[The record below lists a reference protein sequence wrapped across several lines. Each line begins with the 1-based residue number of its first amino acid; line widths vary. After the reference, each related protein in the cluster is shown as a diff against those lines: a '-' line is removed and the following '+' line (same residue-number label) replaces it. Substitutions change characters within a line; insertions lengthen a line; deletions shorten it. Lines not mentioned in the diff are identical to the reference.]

1 MGIQKQKNDTLDRLN
16 EIIHNELNDDD
27 DIDENDENDEN
38 EIDEQQQENEENKS
52 DEDSWYDIGCN
63 DENEND
69 ENNINDLLEGDAIL
83 AGTEVGIIRYLGP
96 LYLNPRNM
104 ADQSDETYIGIECSK
119 EIDAERGGN
128 DGWYRDFRYFQTKQG
143 KQSGLLVKASKFSKK
158 LSPWHLLQTIK
169 KQKIATDKLQKSI
182 KTLKAE
188 NKLLRLNL
196 EALLSDRH
204 KMKRFLQKMAK
215 SKSSNENETVPTLQ
229 ASARKS
235 TDNKRQNIK
244 LPKAE
249 SIDIGMTE
257 LQHSYNPTSPN
268 EENEVSVDAPQQI
281 MGIKQ
286 RSIHAI
292 DPSVQISEAMQQ
304 MAMTNQI
311 NSTTDHMLDSM
322 SNEQQQRY
330 YQPQTGQNI
339 HHSATNSVGSMAT
352 APQFMQSHS
361 SSTAGYPAA

>member
-104 ADQSDETYIGIECSK
+104 ADQSDETYIGIECSE

-215 SKSSNENETVPTLQ
+215 SNQ
-229 ASARKS
+229 AMKM
-235 TDNKRQNIK
+235 RQFRHCKQVHAN
-244 LPKAE
+244 
-249 SIDIGMTE
+249 
-257 LQHSYNPTSPN
+257 
-268 EENEVSVDAPQQI
+268 QQI
-281 MGIKQ
+281 
-286 RSIHAI
+286 
-292 DPSVQISEAMQQ
+292 
-304 MAMTNQI
+304 I
-311 NSTTDHMLDSM
+311 NDKIL
-322 SNEQQQRY
+322 NFQKLNRLILE
-330 YQPQTGQNI
+330 
-339 HHSATNSVGSMAT
+339 
-352 APQFMQSHS
+352 
-361 SSTAGYPAA
+361 